1 MKTRSII
8 YFVAAIFFLSCGE
21 SKKESA
27 KTGQIEE
34 IVEQTRTEF
43 APDKR
48 VALFDISAEEDE
60 NGIILKG
67 ETNSEE
73 AKKDFYQI
81 LIRLGLIIKTVFRFC
96 LPKNWEKNFTGSLM
110 FLWLT

>member
-8 YFVAAIFFLSCGE
+8 YFLAAIFFLSCGE

-27 KTGQIEE
+27 KTGQIQE

-48 VALFDISAEEDE
+48 VALFDISTEEDK

-73 AKKDFYQI
+73 AKNRLLSDLDSAGVNYKDSIQV
-81 LIRLGLIIKTVFRFC
+81 LPSEELGE
-96 LPKNWEKNFTGSLM
+96 NSD
-110 FLWLT
+110 